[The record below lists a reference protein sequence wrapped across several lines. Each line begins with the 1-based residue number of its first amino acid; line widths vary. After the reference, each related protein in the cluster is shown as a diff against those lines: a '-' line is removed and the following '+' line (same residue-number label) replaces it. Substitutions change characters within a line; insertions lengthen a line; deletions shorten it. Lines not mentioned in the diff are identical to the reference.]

1 MADVVVVGAGLGGL
15 AVSARLAKLG
25 HRVTVLER
33 ADFAGG
39 AVRRLTR
46 EGFAWDAGPSSTT
59 LPAVL
64 RDLFRKSGRPL
75 ERVLDLRARE
85 PARRHVF
92 DDGCVVDLPA
102 GSRAAQTA
110 AVDAG
115 LGVGA
120 GDAWTAFVDGLA
132 PIWET
137 LRTEVLDA
145 PDGES
150 RLASRRVASALS
162 SRTGLPRFLRRNLR
176 DERLRAMVDFAPRLA
191 GSEPGD
197 LPALAAVEA
206 YVERTFGVWSLASHG
221 FATLTDA
228 LVARL
233 AERSVDLRLR
243 APVASL
249 RVRSGRVVAAVTD
262 DGNEF
267 PADVVVTDIDPRT
280 VLSTLL
286 PGDVRAPARRVFERA
301 APAVPPTVAHLGL
314 SGDLPPMPEEVVLHG
329 DPLLVVTTTGE
340 APAGGAAWT
349 VLRRGSA
356 AEDVLVTLVRRGV
369 DVRKQVVTRLD
380 RSPADVVRET
390 GTSPYGLAAAGWKA
404 YVARATATHPVPGL
418 HLLGASTFPGAS
430 VPYVAWGAARV
441 AARIGPA

>member
-1 MADVVVVGAGLGGL
+1 MAEVVVVGAGLGGL

-33 ADFAGG
+33 GDSAGG
-39 AVRRLTR
+39 AVRRLTSD
-46 EGFAWDAGPSSTT
+46 GFTWDAGPSSTT

-75 ERVLDLRARE
+75 ERVLDLQARE

-92 DDGCVVDLPA
+92 GDGCVVDLPA

-115 LGVGA
+115 LGAGA
-120 GDAWTAFVDGLA
+120 GDRWTAFVDGLA
-132 PIWET
+132 PMWQT
-137 LRTEVLDA
+137 LRTEVLDP

-150 RLASRRVASALS
+150 RLQSRRVASALAA
-162 SRTGLPRFLRRNLR
+162 RTPLASLLRRRLS
-176 DERLRAMVDFAPRLA
+176 DERLRAMVDFAPRMA
-191 GSEPGD
+191 GSEPRD
-197 LPALAAVEA
+197 LPAIAAVDA
-206 YVERTFGVWSLASHG
+206 YIERTFGVWSVPSTG
-221 FATLTDA
+221 FGALTDA

-233 AERSVDLRLR
+233 AERGVDLRLGH
-243 APVASL
+243 PVASL
-249 RVRSGRVVAAVTD
+249 RMDAGRAAAAVTE
-262 DGNEF
+262 DGRTF
-267 PADVVVTDIDPRT
+267 RADAVITDIDPRT
-280 VLSTLL
+280 VLSTML
-286 PGDVRAPARRVFERA
+286 PRDTRTPARRIFERA

-314 SGDLPPMPEEVVLHG
+314 SGHLPSMPEEVVLHG
-329 DPLLVVTTTGE
+329 DPLLVVTTTGH

-349 VLRRGSA
+349 VMRRGSA
-356 AEDVLVTLVRRGV
+356 AEDVLITLARRGI
-369 DVRKQVVTRLD
+369 DVRPQVVVRVD
-380 RSPADVVRET
+380 RSPADIVQET

-404 YVARATATHPVPGL
+404 HVARATAAHPIPGL